1 MKSGIALTLLLL
13 CSPVAAQAALGACR
27 PGGGA
32 DRVAQVSTP
41 ARGSGERK
49 AILGVLRA
57 FVKRMSDLDV
67 VFVVRHLKS
76 GCGWGWIEADPQS
89 ADGTQHYEPV
99 QALLARRNGRWEYVE
114 SPPEW
119 PECETDPDC
128 VDRSHYFRKLAARH
142 PGVPAAIFPVVAP
155 GG

>member
-1 MKSGIALTLLLL
+1 MKSGLALTLVLL
-13 CSPVAAQAALGACR
+13 CSPLAAQATVGGCR
-27 PGGGA
+27 TGGGA

-41 ARGSGERK
+41 ARGSAERK
-49 AILGVLRA
+49 AMLGVLRT
-57 FVKRMSDLDV
+57 FVKRMSNLEV

-89 ADGTQHYEPV
+89 ADGTQHYEQV
-99 QALLARRNGRWEYVE
+99 QALLARRNAGWEYVE

-119 PECETDPDC
+119 SECEPDPDC
-128 VDRSHYFRKLAARH
+128 VDRSRYFRKVAARH
-142 PGVPAAIFPVVAP
+142 PGVPPAIFPVVAP